1 MSDLKNEKKVIKKT
15 AENLEDAPRRRG
27 RPRKEENS
35 AEQNKEVSAKSAKT
49 QAKTQSKAQPKIKEE
64 KPVKEIN
71 ATPSK
76 RGRKPKNEVLE
87 EKALAQKTIKEKIN
101 TTDAE
106 PEDKPK
112 RGRPSKNKVVNKNF
126 SEHKEDT
133 ISPTLNPMAHR
144 RNNVNHQN
152 NRQNRKPQN
161 EARFNTRSHNQMQS
175 STEFRE
181 EKAYDTHSNKQLKR
195 NSRQQRPR
203 NIHKR
208 PINSQPVA
216 PASAFDNSS
225 VIAAITGQA
234 NAYSFEDNY
243 QNYSMNTDDAYSA
256 QEAKARQGNRPQ
268 RQARKTQPKNGNKKS
283 FQADYEEGASSLV
296 SQIKAQNTPKAYDI
310 MGEEAQL
317 SLPTGGEYEAQYLP
331 QAYTEEEFVK
341 PARSAKNKK
350 QVKKVEQNLKMYIA
364 VQPDEQTEIALV
376 DNKVIVEYF
385 VEMTHQ
391 AKIRGNIYKGVVHN
405 VDPNLQAA
413 FINFGAA
420 KNGFLQI
427 DEIHPD
433 YYISPH
439 VPDKKYK
446 FPLISKVLRPGQEV
460 LVQVVKEPTGSKGAF
475 LTTFISLAG
484 RYLVLSPGQEQIGI
498 SRKVT
503 KPEDRAYLREVLEE
517 IDPGQDM
524 GVIMRTAAVGIES
537 ELIHEDLDKLQKTWL
552 DIVNKAGS
560 APALSLMHQEVD
572 LPQRVVRDYMNDDVK
587 EIWTDDESM
596 ATSMNNFTKELY
608 PKKRKITK
616 VHSDPRQSLWE
627 RFNLQEQIDE
637 ITSRQVQLPS
647 GGQVVF
653 DQTEALMA
661 IDINSGKTQS
671 RASFHTMVLQT
682 NVEAAEAIARHLR
695 LRDIGGQIVIDF
707 IELKDR
713 AAIREVEKAFREAM
727 SPDRARYE
735 IGNISSFGLLEV
747 VRQRIG
753 SSAISISSEP
763 CPHCNGTG
771 VRRNMEWQ
779 AQDALKEIARKAR
792 SEKSLKYVYTT
803 DKELALY
810 LLNTKRDRLI
820 EIESQTS
827 KHIEIIV

>member
-15 AENLEDAPRRRG
+15 NENLDAPRKRG

-35 AEQNKEVSAKSAKT
+35 AEVSAKSEKSKVKKEAKP
-49 QAKTQSKAQPKIKEE
+49 QENEVQGKNSA
-64 KPVKEIN
+64 PV
-71 ATPSK
+71 K
-76 RGRKPKNEVLE
+76 RGRKPKEASI
-87 EKALAQKTIKEKIN
+87 EKNISKNQKPIQAKIN

-106 PEDKPK
+106 PEEKPK
-112 RGRPSKNKVVNKNF
+112 RGRPSKTKPEIVEKN
-126 SEHKEDT
+126 SKNLNEHQDDA
-133 ISPTLNPMAHR
+133 ISPTLNPMANA
-144 RNNVNHQN
+144 RNSFSRH
-152 NRQNRKPQN
+152 NRQNKKPRN
-161 EARFNTRSHNQMQS
+161 EARFNTRVHNQMQS
-175 STEFRE
+175 TSEFQE
-181 EKAYDTHSNKQLKR
+181 ENNYDLPQSR
-195 NSRQQRPR
+195 NLNRNIRQQKTR
-203 NIHKR
+203 NTNKR
-208 PINSQPVA
+208 PINRPSKPQA
-216 PASAFDNSS
+216 GAFDNSS
-225 VIAAITGQA
+225 VIAAITGQGQE
-234 NAYSFEDNY
+234 YSFEDNY
-243 QNYSMNTDDAYSA
+243 QNYAMNTADAYA
-256 QEAKARQGNRPQ
+256 LQESKAKQGNRTNKTT
-268 RQARKTQPKNGNKKS
+268 RNTQAKRGNK
-283 FQADYEEGASSLV
+283 QAFHNEYEEGASSLV
-296 SQIKAQNTPKAYDI
+296 SQIKAQNSAPKPFEITD
-310 MGEEAQL
+310 EEMQL
-317 SLPTGGEYEAQYLP
+317 SLPSGGEYTAQYLP
-331 QAYTEEEFVK
+331 QPYEEGEEFA
-341 PARSAKNKK
+341 PAKGRAKAKK
-350 QVKKVEQNLKMYIA
+350 QEKKAAQNLKMYIA

-376 DNKVIVEYF
+376 DNKLIVEYF
-385 VEMTHQ
+385 VEMAHQ

-427 DEIHPD
+427 DEVHPD
-433 YYISPH
+433 YYIAPH

-446 FPLISKVLRPGQEV
+446 FPLVSKVLRPGQEI

-484 RYLVLSPGQEQIGI
+484 RYLVLSPGQDQIGI

-503 KPEDRAYLREVLEE
+503 RPEDRAYLRDILEE

-537 ELIHEDLDKLQKTWL
+537 ELIHEDLAKLQKTWL
-552 DIVNKAGS
+552 DIVNKAGTV
-560 APALSLMHQEVD
+560 APLTLMHQEVD

-587 EIWTDDESM
+587 EIWTDDEAM

-637 ITSRQVQLPS
+637 ITSRHVQLPS

-682 NVEAAEAIARHLR
+682 NIEAAEAIARHLR
-695 LRDIGGQIVIDF
+695 LRDIGGQVVIDF

-713 AAIREVEKAFREAM
+713 SAIREVEKAFREAM
-727 SPDRARYE
+727 APDRARYE
-735 IGNISSFGLLEV
+735 IGNISSFGLLEL

-792 SEKSLKYVYTT
+792 SEKSLKYIYTT

-820 EIESQTS
+820 EIESQTN